1 MIKIKEVIVVEGI
14 KDEIA
19 VKRSVDAEVIYVSG
33 FGISNKTIKL
43 IKNAQERC
51 GVILFM
57 DSDSAGERIRN
68 IISSKVLGVK
78 HAYISREKS
87 FKNGDI
93 GVENASPEDILESI
107 KNAKCVI
114 EYKRNEFNMGDLIE
128 NNLVNTKESSKRREI
143 LGDILGIG
151 YANGKKFLARLNY
164 FNISREQFLCALE
177 KLKEILNDKY

>member
-68 IISSKVLGVK
+68 IISSK
-78 HAYISREKS
+78 
-87 FKNGDI
+87 DI

-128 NNLVNTKESSKRREI
+128 NNLVNTQESSKRREL

>member
-68 IISSKVLGVK
+68 IISSKVLGVNVLLFDQGHNSK
-78 HAYISREKS
+78 K
-87 FKNGDI
+87 
-93 GVENASPEDILESI
+93 VLEETG
-107 KNAKCVI
+107 AKV
-114 EYKRNEFNMGDLIE
+114 
-128 NNLVNTKESSKRREI
+128 VSSYDQI
-143 LGDILGIG
+143 
-151 YANGKKFLARLNY
+151 LNY
-164 FNISREQFLCALE
+164 
-177 KLKEILNDKY
+177 ILNFNN